1 MRCLRKIAYMKNT
14 VLLLLSFLSA
24 PVFGGQKATI
34 TEYNGHP
41 RLFDDSN
48 SAPSATYEVEMQKL
62 PDGALRVCIPSDK
75 IGSDVSF
82 LEIAADFA
90 RAEKGERGFYVFPD
104 GRLGHFNTDN
114 GRIDGRTHTVVR
126 NGKTVL
132 WPFPYSVMP
141 VMGMKTERA
150 TFVAIVKGFALESSP
165 AVYAK
170 NGKYQMFHRFYPKE
184 AGGAYEDIVID
195 YYFLP
200 ENAGYPEMAK
210 VYRNYQLERGA
221 VKPLRERVKSSPT
234 LKYTAESI
242 FVRVKHGYKALNT
255 QRDKMVEVQTP
266 ENEPP
271 IKVDITFDRFAE
283 IMRKMKLAG
292 IDRAEVCSVGGTAGG
307 FDGRFPDVLPIPEEF
322 GGEQKYKEAV
332 AFGKSLGYQM
342 TVHFATSCI
351 YQISKEWNPDFVCV
365 QQDGSLLKQ
374 QISAGG
380 RVYRLC
386 PRVYLDHFIKRDWQ
400 TFRDLGFKGTHH
412 IDVLSCI
419 MPYRCFSKT
428 HPLNSKESAACMNEI
443 ARYSREVFGSFGSEG
458 SFDWLAPNLD
468 FVLYTSFYPRSAERK
483 EMVDK
488 YVPFWQLVYHGIIV
502 SNPYYA
508 TIDPTIMRN
517 DRLSDDK
524 KFYSWLKTPERQM
537 LKVVEFGG
545 RPVFYYTLY
554 KDIAPLKKAYD
565 IYEELKYLQYEFME
579 EHRELAPDVYL
590 TRYSNGDETVCNY
603 SATPFAYKSKTTAPL
618 SYTLYKSEKQ

>member
-1 MRCLRKIAYMKNT
+1 MRKTFILS
-14 VLLLLSFLSA
+14 LLFACAS
-24 PVFGGQKATI
+24 VFGAPKAEI

-48 SAPSATYEVEMQKL
+48 AKPSAVYKVEMRKVS
-62 PDGALRVCIPSDK
+62 DGVWRVRIPAGK
-75 IGSDVSF
+75 VGKDVSF

-90 RAEKGERGFYVFPD
+90 KAKKGEEGFYVFPD
-104 GRLGHFNTDN
+104 GRLGCYNTDN
-114 GRIDGRTHTVVR
+114 GSIDGRSRMLVR
-126 NGKTVL
+126 NKKKVL
-132 WPFPYSVMP
+132 WAFPYSVMP
-141 VMGMKTERA
+141 IMGMKTPRA
-150 TFVAIVKGFALESSP
+150 TFVSIVKGFALESSP
-165 AVYAK
+165 SVYARDGEYK
-170 NGKYQMFHRFYPKE
+170 MFHRFYPRE

-210 VYRNYQLERGA
+210 TYRNYQLSRGA
-221 VKPLRERVKSSPT
+221 VKPLRERAKSSPT

-255 QRDKMVEVQTP
+255 QRDKMIEVQTP

-271 IKVDITFDRFAE
+271 LKVDISFDRFME
-283 IMRKMKLAG
+283 IMRNMKNAG
-292 IDRAEVCSVGGTAGG
+292 IEKAEVCSVGGTAGG

-322 GGEQKYKEAV
+322 GGEQKYREAV

-342 TVHFATSCI
+342 TVHFATTCM
-351 YQISKEWNPDFVCV
+351 YQISKEWNPDFICV
-365 QQDGSLLKQ
+365 KQDGSLLKQ

-400 TFRDLGFKGTHH
+400 TFLNLGFKGTHH

-428 HPLNSKESAACMNEI
+428 HPLNSKQSAECMNEI
-443 ARYSREVFGSFGSEG
+443 AKYSREVFGSFGSEG

-468 FVLYTSFYPRSAERK
+468 FVLYTSFFPRSAEPEK
-483 EMVDK
+483 MVDK
-488 YVPFWQLVYHGIIV
+488 NVPFWQLVYHGIIV
-502 SNPYYA
+502 SNPYYG
-508 TIDPTIMRN
+508 TIDPTIKRY
-517 DRLSDDK
+517 DRLSDNK
-524 KFYSWLKTPERQM
+524 KFYSWLQTPARQM

-554 KDIAPLKKAYD
+554 RDVAPLKKAYD
-565 IYEELKYLQYEFME
+565 IYEQLKYLQYEFMDF
-579 EHRELAPDVYL
+579 HGELAPDVFL

-603 SATPFAYKSKTTAPL
+603 SDKPFVYKSKSVEPL
-618 SYTLYKSEKQ
+618 SYGLFKAGK